1 VIPDPPPESAGSA
14 AGPVSFSVVI
24 PFFNEAASAYGVVD
38 ELGRDLTALGSS
50 WEALLV
56 DDGST
61 DRTAAELER
70 ARARWPQ
77 CRVFR
82 LGRNRGQGAALLH
95 GIERARAPVIGMMD
109 GDGQNV
115 PADFGPLR
123 ALLDRCDL
131 AVGVRTPRNDSLLRR
146 LMSRLANTVR
156 SRLLR
161 DHLSDAG
168 CALKVFRRELV
179 PCFLPV
185 DMLNPFM
192 AAFAVAAGFRVAE
205 RPVQHRP
212 RRAGQAHYGFRR
224 MLWRPTLDL
233 LAISWVLRR
242 RIPTAS
248 NRTLPDGS
256 RRLP

>member
-1 VIPDPPPESAGSA
+1 VTPAPLLAPAGTEPSA
-14 AGPVSFSVVI
+14 VSLSVVV
-24 PFFNEAASAYGVVD
+24 PFHNEAEGAYDVVD
-38 ELGRDLTALGSS
+38 ELGRDLTALGLS

-70 ARARWPQ
+70 ARARWPR
-77 CRVFR
+77 CRV
-82 LGRNRGQGAALLH
+82 LSLAANRGQGAALLH
-95 GIERARAPVIGMMD
+95 GIQRARAPVIGMMD

-115 PADFGPLR
+115 PADFGPLL

-131 AVGVRTPRNDSLLRR
+131 AVGVRTPRHDSLLRR
-146 LMSRLANTVR
+146 LMSRVANAVR
-156 SRLLR
+156 GRLLR
-161 DHLSDAG
+161 DGLSDAG

-192 AAFAVAAGFRVAE
+192 AAFAVAAGYRVAE
-205 RPVQHRP
+205 KPVRHRP
-212 RRAGQAHYGFRR
+212 RRTGQAHYGFRR
-224 MLWRPTLDL
+224 MLWRPAFDL

-242 RIPTAS
+242 RIPSAADAPSTPP
-248 NRTLPDGS
+248 R
-256 RRLP
+256 